1 MKTSSRYIT
10 ACISIIIFLFA
21 CMIYICNRSFD
32 MILYKWLNINTSN
45 VIFSYLQQHAV
56 PLPDWALYNL
66 PDGLWLFSYTLLI
79 DAIWS
84 KNNIKYYFIGIITL
98 LILILEIAQMMHIF
112 PGTGDILDI
121 ASYLIALIIYSLYN
135 IITYRYE
142 KISKI

>member
-10 ACISIIIFLFA
+10 ACVSIIIFLFA
-21 CMIYICNRSFD
+21 CMIYISNRSFD

-45 VIFSYLQQHAV
+45 VIFSYLQQHAI

-66 PDGLWLFSYTLLI
+66 PDGLWLLSYTLLI

-98 LILILEIAQMMHIF
+98 FILILEIAQMMHIF

-121 ASYLIALIIYSLYN
+121 TSYLIALIIYSLYN
-135 IITYRYE
+135 IIAYRYE
-142 KISKI
+142 KISKN

>member
-10 ACISIIIFLFA
+10 ACVSIIIFLFA
-21 CMIYICNRSFD
+21 CMIYISNRSFD

-45 VIFSYLQQHAV
+45 VIFSYLQQHAI

>member
-10 ACISIIIFLFA
+10 AGISIIIFLFA
-21 CMIYICNRSFD
+21 CMIYISNRSFD

-45 VIFSYLQQHAV
+45 VIFSYLQQHAI

>member
-21 CMIYICNRSFD
+21 CMIYISNRSFD

-45 VIFSYLQQHAV
+45 VIFSYLQQHAI

-121 ASYLIALIIYSLYN
+121 ASYLIALIIYSLY
-135 IITYRYE
+135 E

>member
-1 MKTSSRYIT
+1 MKTHSRYIT

-21 CMIYICNRSFD
+21 CMIYISNRSFD
-32 MILYKWLNINTSN
+32 MILYKWLNINTGN
-45 VIFSYLQQHAV
+45 VIFSYLQQHAI

-66 PDGLWLFSYTLLI
+66 PDGLWLLSYTLLI

-98 LILILEIAQMMHIF
+98 FILILEIAQMMHIF

>member
-21 CMIYICNRSFD
+21 CMIYISNRSFD

-45 VIFSYLQQHAV
+45 VIFSYLQQHAI

-98 LILILEIAQMMHIF
+98 LILILEIEKIF

>member
-10 ACISIIIFLFA
+10 ACVSIIIFLFA
-21 CMIYICNRSFD
+21 CMIYISNRSFD

-45 VIFSYLQQHAV
+45 VIFSYLQQHAI

-98 LILILEIAQMMHIF
+98 FILILEIAQMMHIF

>member
-21 CMIYICNRSFD
+21 CMIYISNRSFD

-45 VIFSYLQQHAV
+45 VIFSYLQQHAI

>member
-10 ACISIIIFLFA
+10 ACVSIIIFLFA
-21 CMIYICNRSFD
+21 CIIYISNRSLD
-32 MILYKWLNINTSN
+32 MILYKWLNINTGN
-45 VIFSYLQQHAV
+45 VIFSYLKQHAI
-56 PLPDWALYNL
+56 PLPNWALYNL

-98 LILILEIAQMMHIF
+98 FILILEIAQMMHIF

>member
-1 MKTSSRYIT
+1 
-10 ACISIIIFLFA
+10 
-21 CMIYICNRSFD
+21 
-32 MILYKWLNINTSN
+32 MILYKWLNINTGN
-45 VIFSYLQQHAV
+45 VIFSYLQQNAI
-56 PLPDWALYNL
+56 PLPNWALYNL

-84 KNNIKYYFIGIITL
+84 KNNIKFYFIGIISL
-98 LILILEIAQMMHIF
+98 FILILETAQMIHIF

>member
-10 ACISIIIFLFA
+10 AGISIIIFLFA
-21 CMIYICNRSFD
+21 CMIYISNRSFD

-45 VIFSYLQQHAV
+45 ALFSFLRQNAI

-66 PDGLWLFSYTLLI
+66 PDGLWLLSFILLI
-79 DAIWS
+79 DAIWGS
-84 KNNIKYYFIGIITL
+84 NKIKYLFSGGMTL
-98 LILILEIAQMMHIF
+98 LILTLEIAQMTHIF

-142 KISKI
+142 KISKN

>member
-21 CMIYICNRSFD
+21 CMIYISNRSFD
-32 MILYKWLNINTSN
+32 MILYKWLNINTGN
-45 VIFSYLQQHAV
+45 VIFSYLQQHAI
-56 PLPDWALYNL
+56 PLPNWALYNL

-142 KISKI
+142 KISKN

>member
-10 ACISIIIFLFA
+10 AGISIIIFLFA
-21 CMIYICNRSFD
+21 CMIYISNRSFD

-45 VIFSYLQQHAV
+45 VIFSCLQQHAI

-98 LILILEIAQMMHIF
+98 FILILEIAQMMHIF

>member
-21 CMIYICNRSFD
+21 CMIYISNRSFD

-45 VIFSYLQQHAV
+45 VIFSYLQQHAI
-56 PLPDWALYNL
+56 PLHDWALYNL

>member
-21 CMIYICNRSFD
+21 CMIYISNRSFD

-45 VIFSYLQQHAV
+45 VIFSYLQQHAIS
-56 PLPDWALYNL
+56 LPDWALYNL

>member
-21 CMIYICNRSFD
+21 CMIYISNRSFD

-45 VIFSYLQQHAV
+45 VIFSFFRQNAI

-84 KNNIKYYFIGIITL
+84 KNNIKFYFIGIISL
-98 LILILEIAQMMHIF
+98 FILILETAQMIHIF